1 MNLKDN
7 WPSLMKNFLTLSLM
21 TIIIFTNTFLF
32 SAGVNDI
39 ESVLQEEEAI
49 ENGINNDL
57 GIHPYKTGVFTPA
70 EIRQKSLDER
80 TESLEVKQKRIENNR
95 WEIVQSESGSYIL
108 FNEGI
113 QNEYNVAWL
122 DHLGN
127 CSFRLY
133 FTMQQGKNA
142 YLDKE
147 IGLAIN
153 WSNGNIDTI
162 YLILEGISD
171 DPLDETKVLHHYPS
185 KVISWEDLWELR
197 NMNFITFTPPAE
209 SNFDFSYEKW
219 SFKHLFFRRN
229 QMKQDLGCED

>member
-1 MNLKDN
+1 
-7 WPSLMKNFLTLSLM
+7 MKIFITL
-21 TIIIFTNTFLF
+21 FFGTFFFFF
-32 SAGVNDI
+32 STVVFAAGVNNI
-39 ESVLQEEEAI
+39 ESLLQEEEAT
-49 ENGINNDL
+49 EDGINNDL

-80 TESLEVKQKRIENNR
+80 TESLEVQQKRIENKW
-95 WEIVQSESGSYIL
+95 WEIVQTESGDYIV

-113 QNEYNVAWL
+113 QNESNVAWL
-122 DHLGN
+122 DHQGD

-133 FTMQQGKNA
+133 FTIQQGKNA
-142 YLDKE
+142 YVDEE

-153 WSNGNIDTI
+153 WSNGNIVTI
-162 YLILEGISD
+162 YLNLEGISD
-171 DPLDETKVLHHYPS
+171 DPSDETKVLHHYPS

-229 QMKQDLGCED
+229 QMKQDLGCTDD